1 MGSNQLLRDMGA
13 RICARRKELHLT
25 QEQVAEQMNVSLQMV
40 SNLELG
46 KKAIRPENLLRL
58 CQTLEI
64 SADYILSGH
73 YSVKESLDIS
83 DQFLQMSSTHQ
94 RIIRQLI
101 ESLVQN
107 DHGILHDSAR

>member
-1 MGSNQLLRDMGA
+1 MGSDQLLHDMGV

-25 QEQVAEQMNVSLQMV
+25 QEQVAERMNVSLQMI

-58 CQTLEI
+58 CQTLDI
-64 SADYILSGH
+64 SSDYILSGR

-83 DQFLQMSSTHQ
+83 DKFLQMSPTHQ
-94 RIIRQLI
+94 RIIQQLI
-101 ESLVQN
+101 ESLVQS
-107 DHGILHDSAR
+107 DH